1 MMRVL
6 GIETSCDETGIA
18 LVESGLKVRS
28 NVSKTHLEHVKFGGV
43 VPEIAS
49 RAHMRLILPLTRQ
62 ALKGANLRLKDVDG
76 IAATYAPGL
85 IGALLV
91 GLVYAKTLAQVLG
104 VPFIGVHH
112 LEGHIFSALLTHPE
126 LEPPFLTLLVS
137 GGHTELIWVEDL
149 FKYRLLGS
157 TLDDAAGEAFD
168 KVAKTLGLPYPG
180 GPEIERE
187 SKDGD
192 PTFAEFPRARVKDL
206 DFSFSGLKT
215 AVYYHVRDHGTDY
228 VRENLPHLSASF
240 QEAVVDMLLDK
251 TKAALE
257 ETGSRTLA
265 VVGGVSINTR
275 LREKFQADLSEWVML
290 YFPAREYCVDN
301 GAMIAASGLAR
312 LERGEQSQMDLTAR
326 PYLPMIEGG

>member
-6 GIETSCDETGIA
+6 GIETSCDETGIS
-18 LVESGLKVRS
+18 LVESGLNVRS

-62 ALKGANLRLKDVDG
+62 ALEEANLKLEDVEG

-91 GLVYAKTLAQVLG
+91 GLVYAKTLAQVQD

-137 GGHTELIWVEDL
+137 GGHTELVWVEDL
-149 FKYRLLGS
+149 FQYRLLGS

-180 GPEIERE
+180 GPEIEGE
-187 SKDGD
+187 SKGGD
-192 PTFAEFPRARVKDL
+192 PAFVGFPRARVKDL

-215 AVYYHVRDHGTDY
+215 AVYYYVRDHGTDY
-228 VRENLPHLSASF
+228 VQKNLPHLSASF
-240 QEAVVDMLLDK
+240 QEAAVDMLLDK

-275 LREKFQADLSEWVML
+275 LREKFRAELAERVKL

-301 GAMIAASGLAR
+301 GAMIAAAGLAR
-312 LERGEQSQMDLTAR
+312 LERGERSSMDLTAR